1 MLPEIRATQY
11 KGVPASPGI
20 IIGRAIVLDRDRL
33 NIKPVSLPLSAV
45 EQEISDFKQALERT
59 KEDLAQQSVAV
70 AKRLGPDFGRIFEA
84 QRMIADDQV
93 LNERVV
99 KSIREKHLPAAY
111 LYYQEVD
118 KVIQQL
124 SQSTDSYLKERIF
137 DINSVS
143 TKLISL
149 LQGVKKTVVEDLQGP
164 TVVIARYLAPGD
176 LLGFSAR
183 KKVGFAME
191 LGGVTSHTCLLA
203 KSLNFP
209 AIVGLGRSVR
219 EIKTGDRIIMDGY
232 AGKLHHNPDK
242 HTILHYRKRLKAID
256 RLNTRLSVLID
267 KPARTK
273 DGRRVVVFNN
283 IELPGETARVM
294 KSGAEGIGLFRTEYL
309 FLSGRTFPDFE
320 RQFRVY
326 KAVLGRMKNSPVIIR
341 TFDMGGDKFV
351 SHMVHEVDPN
361 PFLGWRAIRFCLDH
375 PEIFKVQLKAL
386 LKAATFGNLR
396 IMLPMIS
403 NFDELAESKKLIE
416 ECRRELEAEGTKV
429 KKNVPLGIMIEV
441 PSAVLIAEHLAKEV
455 DFFSIGT
462 NDLIQY
468 ALAVD
473 RTNEMLTHLYQSF
486 HPAVLHLIK
495 QTIEAGHKSSI
506 KVGICGELASDPYA
520 VLLLVG
526 MGIDELSTNYL
537 STAAV
542 KQIVRNI
549 DSGKAREIAGAACRK
564 KTAAEVEELVRD
576 KVQRH
581 FPELVSLVDHMRGA
595 NNGG

>member
-242 HTILHYRKRLKAID
+242 HT
-256 RLNTRLSVLID
+256 
-267 KPARTK
+267 
-273 DGRRVVVFNN
+273 
-283 IELPGETARVM
+283 
-294 KSGAEGIGLFRTEYL
+294 
-309 FLSGRTFPDFE
+309 
-320 RQFRVY
+320 
-326 KAVLGRMKNSPVIIR
+326 
-341 TFDMGGDKFV
+341 
-351 SHMVHEVDPN
+351 
-361 PFLGWRAIRFCLDH
+361 
-375 PEIFKVQLKAL
+375 
-386 LKAATFGNLR
+386 
-396 IMLPMIS
+396 
-403 NFDELAESKKLIE
+403 
-416 ECRRELEAEGTKV
+416 
-429 KKNVPLGIMIEV
+429 
-441 PSAVLIAEHLAKEV
+441 
-455 DFFSIGT
+455 
-462 NDLIQY
+462 Y
-468 ALAVD
+468 A
-473 RTNEMLTHLYQSF
+473 
-486 HPAVLHLIK
+486 
-495 QTIEAGHKSSI
+495 
-506 KVGICGELASDPYA
+506 
-520 VLLLVG
+520 
-526 MGIDELSTNYL
+526 
-537 STAAV
+537 
-542 KQIVRNI
+542 
-549 DSGKAREIAGAACRK
+549 
-564 KTAAEVEELVRD
+564 
-576 KVQRH
+576 
-581 FPELVSLVDHMRGA
+581 
-595 NNGG
+595 